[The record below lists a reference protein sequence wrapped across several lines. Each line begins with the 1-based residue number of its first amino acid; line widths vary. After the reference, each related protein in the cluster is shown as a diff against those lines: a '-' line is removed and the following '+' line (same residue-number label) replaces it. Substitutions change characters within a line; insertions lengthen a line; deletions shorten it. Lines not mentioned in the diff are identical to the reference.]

1 MWTARTRVGWGLLL
15 AGAVLLALFAARYYT
30 LDPAVYFQPE
40 VYQARTAGLL
50 VHITGM
56 TVAVL
61 LGPFQFLRRLRERH
75 FGLHRALGR
84 IYLAAAV
91 VGALGGLYLAPVSAS
106 GAVSDVAFALLGIG
120 VLLTTTLAFLRIRHG
135 DVQSHREWMTRGY
148 ALIFA
153 AVTLRLY
160 QPFLTA
166 AFGEYVG
173 YAIVAWACWVPNLL
187 VAEWFIRSRLRAHP
201 EAPRAPQP
209 ASKPSGP
216 VSGGRLSSSRSRPS
230 RLAR

>member
-15 AGAVLLALFAARYYT
+15 AGAVLLALVAARYYT

-40 VYQARTAGLL
+40 VYEARTAGLL
-50 VHITGM
+50 VHITAM

-61 LGPFQFLRRLRERH
+61 VGPFQFLRRLRERH

-120 VLLTTTLAFLRIRHG
+120 VLLTTTVAFWRILHG

-160 QPFLTA
+160 LPFLTA
-166 AFGEYVG
+166 AFGEHVG
-173 YAIVAWACWVPNLL
+173 YAIVSWACWVPNLL
-187 VAEWFIRSRLRAHP
+187 VAEWFVRARLRPQP
-201 EAPRAPQP
+201 EAPRPGRPVVGTGQGA
-209 ASKPSGP
+209 ASP
-216 VSGGRLSSSRSRPS
+216 
-230 RLAR
+230 